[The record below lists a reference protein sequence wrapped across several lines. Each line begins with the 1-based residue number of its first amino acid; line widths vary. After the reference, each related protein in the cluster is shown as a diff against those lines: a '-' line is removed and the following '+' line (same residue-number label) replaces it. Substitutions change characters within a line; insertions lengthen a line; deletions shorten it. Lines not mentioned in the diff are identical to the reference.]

1 MRKLTFT
8 VRLSAEDD
16 PLLEQEIAEK
26 LELIFIHTVAM
37 LNYRASNFAISTI
50 EGDDDSGEYTD
61 EWQA

>member
-8 VRLSAEDD
+8 VEITDEDD
-16 PLLEQEIAEK
+16 PLLEQEIAEN
-26 LELIFIHTVAM
+26 LQLIFIRTVAM
-37 LNYRASNFAISTI
+37 LDYRASNFAISTI